1 MRFSLTDSIRK
12 KIFVI
17 ISLALISTVILVIT
31 GIVAVKIANVCVL
44 MNSGERDHTVNYYKA
59 FSLLERFSKDGKDA
73 TFEEFRRHLKLAAAE
88 TKSFSLVYEDMKTYT
103 VSEHLDDFEK
113 SFPRFTREQ
122 CTELLLTT
130 YALFWHPL
138 VHDLVENTR
147 KGYAVSQDI
156 LETAELYRTANESDK
171 PALFAKL
178 YDLNKEMNVECQDF
192 SEGVRKLSAWAVGL
206 LIWVLIILFIL
217 LFALVILFGLYF
229 ANSITRPIRS
239 VVEFADVIANGDLSR
254 RIQTISKDET
264 ALLTRAMNLICDRM
278 GDNIGQAA
286 RASQMLAEG
295 ASQQAAS
302 IEQTSSSLE
311 EMASMARQ
319 SADNAAEA
327 DNLMQNATRVVI
339 DSNASMEKLTSSME
353 DITGASEET
362 QKIVKTID
370 EIAFQTNLLALNAA
384 VEAARAGEAG
394 AGFAVVADEV
404 RNLAMRSADAAR
416 NTAMLIDDTVN
427 KISTGSGLVN
437 TAASGFRDVTTGAT
451 KVGELLSE
459 IAAASREQAQGVDQ
473 VNLAVGQMDKVV
485 QQNAASAEELASGV
499 SSFKTR

>member
-17 ISLALISTVILVIT
+17 ISIALFSTIILVIT

-59 FSLLERFSKDGKDA
+59 FSFLERFSKNGREEN
-73 TFEEFRRHLKLAAAE
+73 FEAFRHHIKLAAAE
-88 TKSFSLVYEDMKTYT
+88 TKSFSRVYKDQKIMS
-103 VSEHLDDFEK
+103 VSEHLDDFAK

-122 CTELLLTT
+122 SGELLLTT
-130 YALFWHPL
+130 YALFWHPMVDGL
-138 VHDLVENTR
+138 IVNTE
-147 KGYAVSQDI
+147 KGYAMAMG
-156 LETAELYRTANESDK
+156 LLAEAEKFRVADENER
-171 PALFAKL
+171 PALFASMYEL
-178 YDLNKEMNVECQDF
+178 DRAMTAECQDF
-192 SEGVRKLSAWAVGL
+192 SEGVRALSAWAVGL

-217 LFALVILFGLYF
+217 LFVLVVSFGLYF
-229 ANSITRPIRS
+229 ANSITRPIRT
-239 VVEFADVIANGDLSR
+239 VVEFADVIANGDLSQ
-254 RIQTISKDET
+254 RIETVSKDET

-286 RASQMLAEG
+286 KASQMLAEG
-295 ASQQAAS
+295 ASEQAAA
-302 IEQTSSSLE
+302 IEETSSSLE
-311 EMASMARQ
+311 EMAAMALQ

-327 DNLMQNATRVVI
+327 DNLMKNATRVVI

-416 NTAMLIDDTVN
+416 NTAVLIEDTVN
-427 KISTGSGLVN
+427 KINTGSGLVDS
-437 TAASGFRDVTTGAT
+437 AATGFREVTEGAT
-451 KVGELLSE
+451 KVGKLLSE
-459 IAAASREQAQGVDQ
+459 IATASREQAQGVDQ
-473 VNLAVGQMDKVV
+473 VNNAVGEMDKVV